1 LPEPYYGGSIRDE
14 KVFVWNDDITA
25 LQKRVIDYLA
35 QEKVIPSNQL
45 LPGAIDDSLARQA
58 MKDMNVTSPL
68 VRIKAVPIE
77 KGYPLLNEVKRI
89 EDYANL
95 FTI

>member
-1 LPEPYYGGSIRDE
+1 
-14 KVFVWNDDITA
+14 
-25 LQKRVIDYLA
+25 
-35 QEKVIPSNQL
+35 
-45 LPGAIDDSLARQA
+45 